1 MPNVQQPQPGQ
12 QQGQQIQIKLPD
24 DVGKGVHANLMSV
37 MHTKEEFIIDFI
49 LVNPAQRQ
57 GMVNARVV
65 TSPGHAK
72 RIAKALEENVK
83 KYESTHGTIAEAQ
96 APEVGFTA

>member
-1 MPNVQQPQPGQ
+1 MPNQAQPQQGQ
-12 QQGQQIQIKLPD
+12 QQIQIKLPD

-37 MHTKEEFIIDFI
+37 MHTKEEFIMDFI
-49 LVNPAQRQ
+49 LVNPAQHQ

-72 RIAKALEENVK
+72 RIASALEENVK
-83 KYESTHGTIAEAQ
+83 KYESSFGKITEAQ
-96 APEVGFTA
+96 APEIGFSA

>member
-1 MPNVQQPQPGQ
+1 MANHVQPQQGQ
-12 QQGQQIQIKLPD
+12 QGQQQIQIKLPD

-49 LVNPAQRQ
+49 LVNPVQRQ

-83 KYESTHGTIAEAQ
+83 KYEGSFGKIEEAQ
-96 APEVGFTA
+96 APEVGFSA

>member
-1 MPNVQQPQPGQ
+1 MANGQPQPQ
-12 QQGQQIQIKLPD
+12 PAQQQIQIKLPD

-57 GMVNARVV
+57 GMVNARIV

-72 RIAKALEENVK
+72 RIAAALEDNVK
-83 KYESTHGTIAEAQ
+83 KYEASFGKIADVQ
-96 APEVGFTA
+96 APEVGFSA